1 MSVNYAERQYV
12 HNYLSSPANLNKW
25 YSVEDISNQIKLSR
39 EIVYYYL
46 ESILKSPGG
55 SQVIEKRQLG
65 ISKHN
70 EYRAIQ

>member
-1 MSVNYAERQYV
+1 MSINYAERQYV
-12 HNYLSSPANLNKW
+12 YNYLSSPAHQNKW
-25 YSVEDISNQIKLSR
+25 CSIEDISNQIKIPR
-39 EIVYYYL
+39 EFVYYHL
-46 ESILKSPGG
+46 EHILKSPGG